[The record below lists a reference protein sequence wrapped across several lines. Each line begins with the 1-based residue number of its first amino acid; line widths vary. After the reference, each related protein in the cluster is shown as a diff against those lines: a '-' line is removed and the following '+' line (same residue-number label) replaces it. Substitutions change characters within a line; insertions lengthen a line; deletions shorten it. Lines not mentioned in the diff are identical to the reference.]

1 MSNLQSNNNDPLS
14 MFRLDGRVAFLS
26 GAAGLLGRPM
36 AKALAFA
43 GAHVVL
49 NGRTQDTLE
58 ASVEELKSVGLSAS
72 VACFDVTDEAAARR
86 HIGLIGE
93 QYGRL
98 DVLVNNASGGSPGTM
113 ESATA
118 QDFEQVYR
126 VNVVAAFQLLQAAI
140 PLLRKAGSQTD
151 GGASVIN
158 IASMYGSVSPDP
170 SIYGTSGAN
179 SPPYYGP
186 AKAGLIQLTRYA
198 ACHLATQRIRVNCI
212 SPGPFPSAKYL
223 ERDAQFLGQ
232 LQAMNPMHRIGKP
245 AELQGPLL
253 FLASDASSYVTGI
266 NLAVDGG
273 WTAW

>member
-1 MSNLQSNNNDPLS
+1 MNDLPGSERDPLS
-14 MFRLDGRVAFLS
+14 RFRLDGRVVFLS
-26 GAAGLLGRPM
+26 GAAGHLGQPM
-36 AKALAFA
+36 AKALASA

-49 NGRTQDTLE
+49 NGRNQDALE
-58 ASVEELKSVGLSAS
+58 AFAGELKSAGLSAS
-72 VACFDVTDEAAARR
+72 VACFDVTDETAVRR
-86 HIGLIGE
+86 HIDLIGE

-98 DVLVNNASGGSPGTM
+98 DVLVNNASPSKPGTI

-118 QDFEQVYR
+118 ADFEQLYR
-126 VNVVAAFQLLQAAI
+126 VNVTAAFQLLQAAI
-140 PLLRKAGSQTD
+140 PLLRESGVRTE

-179 SPPYYGP
+179 NPPYYGT
-186 AKAGLIQLTRYA
+186 AKAALIQLTRYA
-198 ACHLATQRIRVNCI
+198 ACHLGAQRIRVNCI

-223 ERDAQFLGQ
+223 ERDAEFHAQ
-232 LQAMNPMHRIGKP
+232 LKAKTPMHRTGEP

-253 FLASDASSYVTGI
+253 FLASDASSYVTGV

>member
-1 MSNLQSNNNDPLS
+1 MSNLQSNNSDPLS

-72 VACFDVTDEAAARR
+72 VACFDVTDETAVRR

-98 DVLVNNASGGSPGTM
+98 DVLVNNASAGRPGTM

-118 QDFEQVYR
+118 ADFEQLYR

-140 PLLRKAGSQTD
+140 PLLRDAGSRRE
-151 GGASVIN
+151 GSASVIN

-223 ERDAQFLGQ
+223 QRDAEFHGQ
-232 LQAMNPMHRIGKP
+232 LKAKNPMHRTGDP

>member
-1 MSNLQSNNNDPLS
+1 
-14 MFRLDGRVAFLS
+14 
-26 GAAGLLGRPM
+26 M
-36 AKALAFA
+36 ANALASA

-49 NGRTQDTLE
+49 NGRRQDALE
-58 ASVEELKSVGLSAS
+58 AFAEELKSAGLSVS
-72 VACFDVTDEAAARR
+72 VACFDVTDEAAISR

-98 DVLVNNASGGSPGTM
+98 DVLVNNASAGRPGTI
-113 ESATA
+113 EGATA
-118 QDFEQVYR
+118 ADFEQLYR
-126 VNVVAAFQLLQAAI
+126 VNVVAAFQLLQASI
-140 PLLRKAGSQTD
+140 PLLREAGSRRE
-151 GGASVIN
+151 GGAAVIN

-186 AKAGLIQLTRYA
+186 AKAALIQLTRYA

-223 ERDAQFLGQ
+223 ERDAEFHAQ
-232 LQAMNPMHRIGKP
+232 LKAKNPMRRTGDP
-245 AELQGPLL
+245 LELQGPLL

-273 WTAW
+273 WTSW